1 MSLIFKSRIFKRI
14 NNHWCFNNVTS
25 NGLDKILNLTERF
38 CTCKRNSKY
47 IRIFI
52 NFSDTLLKNPLADII
67 LIKNK
72 IEDDNVEYK
81 LGKHSILLPVKLF
94 VSDLPNYIYINNIN
108 VL

>member
-1 MSLIFKSRIFKRI
+1 MIPIYCIKNK
-14 NNHWCFNNVTS
+14 NHWYFNNITS
-25 NGLDKILNLTERF
+25 DGLDRILNLIERF
-38 CTCKRNSKY
+38 WTGKRNSKY

-52 NFSDTLLKNPLADII
+52 NSSDTLLKNPQADIV

-94 VSDLPNYIYINNIN
+94 VSDMPNYIYINNIN